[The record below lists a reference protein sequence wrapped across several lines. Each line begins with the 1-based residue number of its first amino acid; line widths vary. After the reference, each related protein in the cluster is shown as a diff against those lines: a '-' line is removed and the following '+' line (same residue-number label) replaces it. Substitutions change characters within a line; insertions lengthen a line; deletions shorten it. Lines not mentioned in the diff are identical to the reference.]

1 VFLICFPVNVGQV
14 LPSLETSLGVFFMQF
29 NVASG
34 YDFIM
39 HSTALSVSSVR
50 QVVAAQVQAAA

>member
-1 VFLICFPVNVGQV
+1 V

-50 QVVAAQVQAAA
+50 QVVAAQVQAAV